1 MDYMPLHAEQ
11 DANVINRC
19 PRGISISVPA
29 GSVLPKMQVRWLRP
43 MCSKFDQSGVFHN
56 FFCCFINQMLDIN
69 YEDVDD
75 LSLNDID
82 LTNWISKVC
91 VDENYN
97 LGDISL
103 IFCSDEYLL
112 DMNRTHLDHDY
123 YTDIITFDYTD
134 NQIVSGDLFISI
146 DRVRDNASDFNVS
159 FHHELHRVII
169 HGVLHLCG
177 YKDKSDD
184 EEKLMR
190 TKENNALSLISFT

>member
-1 MDYMPLHAEQ
+1 
-11 DANVINRC
+11 
-19 PRGISISVPA
+19 
-29 GSVLPKMQVRWLRP
+29 
-43 MCSKFDQSGVFHN
+43 
-56 FFCCFINQMLDIN
+56 MLDIN

-75 LSLNDID
+75 LSLNDIY

-91 VDENYN
+91 ITENYN

-146 DRVRDNASDFNVS
+146 DRVRDNATDFNVS
-159 FHHELHRVII
+159 FEHELCRVII

-190 TKENNALSLISFT
+190 SKENNALSLISFT

>member
-1 MDYMPLHAEQ
+1 
-11 DANVINRC
+11 
-19 PRGISISVPA
+19 
-29 GSVLPKMQVRWLRP
+29 
-43 MCSKFDQSGVFHN
+43 
-56 FFCCFINQMLDIN
+56 MLDIN

-91 VDENYN
+91 ITENYN

-103 IFCSDEYLL
+103 IFCSDEYLI

-146 DRVRDNASDFNVS
+146 DRVRDNATDFNVS
-159 FHHELHRVII
+159 FEHELHRVII

-190 TKENNALSLISFT
+190 TKENNALSMISFT

>member
-1 MDYMPLHAEQ
+1 
-11 DANVINRC
+11 
-19 PRGISISVPA
+19 
-29 GSVLPKMQVRWLRP
+29 
-43 MCSKFDQSGVFHN
+43 
-56 FFCCFINQMLDIN
+56 MLDIN

-75 LSLNDID
+75 LSLSDID

-91 VDENYN
+91 IIENYN

-159 FHHELHRVII
+159 FEHELHRVII

-184 EEKLMR
+184 EAKLMR
-190 TKENNALSLISFT
+190 SKENNALSMISFT